1 MRSSPLFDSAPTNDE
16 LKDRL
21 RKAEEFLRK
30 CEKLA
35 IAGRYA
41 VAVMH
46 EVNNALAGVNNLVYL
61 AHKEPHN
68 SENIRQYM
76 PVAATEL
83 KRLGEI
89 TRKTLSFHRME
100 PQATECDLVKIVET
114 ALLMHSHQFSARS
127 ITVQTEFDP
136 PVMAVVF
143 EGEILQ
149 VFSNF
154 ILNALDAPP
163 QKNPQL
169 RFRVKILKDRAH
181 IVIAD
186 NQSNR
191 SQHCSRCPEPS
202 CRSYLQAEPR
212 GTAPLDL
219 RIIAKKMLRGSL
231 YPVQAQIV
239 KPRSEGCNALLDRS
253 SGGQL
258 SLYQRL
264 RPQLSRCYEK
274 I

>member
-1 MRSSPLFDSAPTNDE
+1 LFESAPTNDE

-21 RKAEEFLRK
+21 RKAEESLRK

-46 EVNNALAGVNNLVYL
+46 EVNNALAAVNNLVYL
-61 AHKEPHN
+61 AHKEPDN
-68 SENIRQYM
+68 SENVRQYM
-76 PVAATEL
+76 QVAETEL

-89 TRKTLSFHRME
+89 TRTTLSFHRIE

-114 ALLMHSHQFSARS
+114 ALLIHSHQFSARS

-154 ILNALDAPP
+154 ILNALDALP
-163 QKNPQL
+163 QNNPQL
-169 RFRVKILKDRAH
+169 RFRVKILRDRAH

-186 NQSNR
+186 NGTGID
-191 SQHCSRCPEPS
+191 PS
-202 CRSYLQAEPR
+202 MHKRLFDPYSTNKKEGTGIGLWVSKRIIDKHR
-212 GTAPLDL
+212 GTIRFRTSQRSGRAGTAFRISLPLA
-219 RIIAKKMLRGSL
+219 RTKRQVA
-231 YPVQAQIV
+231 
-239 KPRSEGCNALLDRS
+239 
-253 SGGQL
+253 
-258 SLYQRL
+258 
-264 RPQLSRCYEK
+264 
-274 I
+274 